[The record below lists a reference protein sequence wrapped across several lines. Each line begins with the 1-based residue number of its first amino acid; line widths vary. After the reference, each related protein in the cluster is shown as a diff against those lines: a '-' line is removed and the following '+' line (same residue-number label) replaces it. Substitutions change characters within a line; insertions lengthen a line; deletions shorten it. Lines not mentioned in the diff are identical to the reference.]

1 MTSSAPTPQTPDAL
15 PTTAPSPV
23 AHPLTEP
30 ASDAPTASSNPP
42 EPSWR
47 EAPPTPDFPDDAST
61 PHTPEE
67 ADAPAEQETPEDH
80 GSSQDADLHDEITEP
95 GWAGQVSQRIGTN
108 RGTVIGTL
116 IEQGFRRLRGIP
128 LPPAEVAAQLKT
140 YVRHEDDDQAI
151 HKILDQRPVVVL
163 TGQDGTGR
171 FSTALDVLRRR
182 VGDTI
187 RQVRREPD
195 APFDMAGLQEPHTGW
210 ILDLRAEQP
219 PAGFGRELVEDAD
232 KLPEGSC
239 LVVLMSTTAWATCG
253 RGAAEIARPLEGPPR
268 KDILG
273 RQLKQAPFAIDI
285 NDWLSSEPISGGI
298 ASLLPAQV
306 AAWANA
312 IITTED
318 IERRKGRPASDGS
331 PDTDYFKAL
340 VREVVKAAEDW
351 RTELLNWHNTH
362 SDSAYRNYLLAA
374 AVLEGASSDKIYKA
388 SGSLATALNEKS
400 EPRSGQQG
408 LGVVALTH
416 TANADLQ
423 PDGTIRFRYHNYAE
437 AVVDYFLD
445 DRPHLLEEFT
455 RWTAAQVTTLG
466 EADLTA
472 PLAQR
477 VSHWTVHYT
486 ARHRRTSLLRSLAE
500 QWSSSH
506 ADAACDLL
514 VLAAIDDHAG
524 ALARNAY
531 RRWANETDTLS
542 TDFKVVLIRAV
553 QRLAA
558 IYPTSML
565 SRIAELA
572 TPAQQNAVHSD
583 KVTAAI
589 SQALNALWDQDDQR
603 SAIHKQLTQWA
614 ADHRKA
620 QQAAAQSTFAH
631 LATRGTPNGPAL
643 LTDKRTTTPWLAD
656 MWRNALPTTTWSPV
670 VAQAFAYWMQTAL
683 DTPDLSPTIQQIF
696 LNAVHRPTDPHYSAP
711 RLLAMQNLLFSWA
724 PAPPSQVPSDA
735 THLRDQLLT
744 RLRAED
750 PAAPPDPHA
759 PQP

>member
-1 MTSSAPTPQTPDAL
+1 MTSSVSSPQTPDAL
-15 PTTAPSPV
+15 PTTAPPLPP
-23 AHPLTEP
+23 HPLTGP
-30 ASDAPTASSNPP
+30 ASDATTASNPP
-42 EPSWR
+42 DPGGQ
-47 EAPPTPDFPDDAST
+47 EAPPVPNVPDDASASPT
-61 PHTPEE
+61 SEQ
-67 ADAPAEQETPEDH
+67 ADALAEQGTAEDD
-80 GSSQDADLHDEITEP
+80 GRSEDTDLHDEITETS
-95 GWAGQVSQRIGTN
+95 WVGQVSQRIGTN

-128 LPPAEVAAQLKT
+128 LPPTEVAAQLKT

-151 HKILDQRPVVVL
+151 RKILDQWPVVVL
-163 TGQDGTGR
+163 TGEDGAGR

-187 RQVRREPD
+187 RQVRREPN
-195 APFDMAGLQEPHTGW
+195 APFHVAGLQEPHTGW

-219 PAGFGRELVEDAD
+219 SVDFGRELVEDAD
-232 KLPEGSC
+232 KLAEGSC

-253 RGAAEIARPLEGPPR
+253 RGAAEIARPLKGPPG

-273 RQLKQAPFAIDI
+273 RQLKQAPFAVGVD
-285 NDWLSSEPISGGI
+285 NWLSSEPISRGI

-331 PDTDYFKAL
+331 PDSDYFKSL
-340 VREVVKAAEDW
+340 VLEVVKAAEDW
-351 RTELLNWHNTH
+351 RTELLTWHNTH

-388 SGSLATALNEKS
+388 SASLATALNEKS

-466 EADLTA
+466 EADLAA
-472 PLAQR
+472 PLAER

-531 RRWANETDTLS
+531 RRWANERDPLS

-572 TPAQQNAVHSD
+572 TPADQDAVHSD
-583 KVTAAI
+583 KVTTAI
-589 SQALNALWDQDDQR
+589 SQALNVLWDQDDQR

-614 ADHRKA
+614 ENPRKP

-631 LATRGTPNGPAL
+631 LATRGTPHGPAL
-643 LTDKRTTTPWLAD
+643 LTDQTTTAWLTD
-656 MWRNALPTTTWSPV
+656 MWRNALPTTAWSPL
-670 VAQAFAYWMQTAL
+670 VAKAFAYWMQTAL
-683 DTPDLSPTIQQIF
+683 DTTDLSPSIQQIF

-735 THLRDQLLT
+735 AHLRNQLLT

-750 PAAPPDPHA
+750 PAAPPYPHA